1 MEDVMRERRTR
12 RGLCGLLLLVALLV
26 PLASPAFATE
36 GPPPG
41 GEGGGE
47 GEEPSLDTLG
57 TQSTVS
63 QQFLPSPAP
72 EPSALAPIKWLLL
85 GLGVAVC
92 VALLLL
98 FLMWQPRFAQERR
111 LGRARGRR

>member
-1 MEDVMRERRTR
+1 MRERRTR

-36 GPPPG
+36 GPPAG
-41 GEGGGE
+41 GEGE

-98 FLMWQPRFAQERR
+98 FLVWQPRFAQERR
-111 LGRARGRR
+111 VGGRARGRR

>member
-1 MEDVMRERRTR
+1 MRERLSG
-12 RGLCGLLLLVALLV
+12 RGLRGLVLLMLLLVPVA
-26 PLASPAFATE
+26 AAPAFATE
-36 GPPPG
+36 GEPS
-41 GEGGGE
+41 GGGSEAE
-47 GEEPSLDTLG
+47 GSAPGLDTIG

-85 GLGVAVC
+85 AAGVAVS

-98 FLMWQPRFAQERR
+98 FLVWQPRFAQERR